1 MSCSARRWISAART
15 PAGLLAAADGHRRFA
30 RWFVADEAELAG
42 ALWGAKLVACEHCRR
57 VGWLVGHGRVLG
69 YAERSSERVVRGR
82 RLFCSDRGR
91 RGGCGRTVAVRL
103 ASVIVRHVV
112 RANTWFAL
120 FVALAHG
127 ARCAA
132 AWRALSAMSLR
143 TGYRLRDRL
152 AHARHALRTTLLS
165 RAPPPEASSAS
176 ADAQL
181 VAHLRAILGADTGS
195 FDRYQ
200 HTFQRSLLA

>member
-1 MSCSARRWISAART
+1 MAV
-15 PAGLLAAADGHRRFA
+15 ADGHRRFA
-30 RWFVADEAELAG
+30 RWFVADEAELTG
-42 ALWGAKLVACEHCRR
+42 ALWGAKLRACEHCRR

-82 RLFCSDRGR
+82 RLFCSNRGR
-91 RGGCGRTVAVRL
+91 RHGCGRTVAIRL

-112 RANTWFAL
+112 RADTWFAL

-132 AWRALSAMSLR
+132 GWRSSSTMSLR

-152 AHARHALRTTLLS
+152 AHARHALPTMLLS
-165 RAPPPEASSAS
+165 RAPPPEAVNAS

-181 VAHLRAILGADTGS
+181 VAHLRAVLGDDTAS

-200 HTFQRSLLA
+200 HAFQRSLLA

>member
-1 MSCSARRWISAART
+1 MTDGRRR
-15 PAGLLAAADGHRRFA
+15 LA

-42 ALWGAKLVACEHCRR
+42 ALWGARLRACEHCRR

-82 RLFCSDRGR
+82 RLFCSNRGR
-91 RGGCGRTVAVRL
+91 RHGCGRTIAVRL
-103 ASVIVRHVV
+103 ASVVVRHVV
-112 RANTWFAL
+112 RADTWFAL

-132 AWRALSAMSLR
+132 AWRSSSTMSPR

-152 AHARHALRTTLLS
+152 AHARHALRTTLFS
-165 RAPPPEASSAS
+165 RAPPPETESAS

-181 VAHLRAILGADTGS
+181 VAHLHAVLGADLAS

-200 HTFQRSLLA
+200 HAFQRSLLA